1 MAVPEEQYDLVT
13 IGAGSG
19 GVRASRFAAS
29 LYGAKVA
36 CVELPFGFIASEA
49 IGGAGG
55 TCVIRGC
62 VPKKLLVYG
71 AAFSEEFADARGFGW
86 ALNGGG
92 GGGDTAAANGTA
104 AAAAAKPVHD
114 WASLVKL
121 KNKEITRLNTTY
133 GNILKSAGVTFI
145 EGRGSLAD
153 ATTVEVTGADGS
165 KRRLRAKHILVATGG
180 VVTKIPIEGAEHAI
194 ISDDALA
201 LEALPPGPIVVLG
214 AGYIATEFAGIF
226 RGTHRHP
233 VHIMFRGDKVLRGF
247 DEECRDQVQENLTRR
262 GIHVHPGCKPTRIEK
277 KDEQQYVLHYT
288 DERGEAGQIECGL
301 VMMATG
307 RKPRV
312 EGLGLEALGVE
323 LDSAGAIKVDEFSRT
338 SVPGIWAVGD
348 VTNRINLTPVALME
362 GMAFAKSA
370 FGGELTKPDY
380 RNVASAVF
388 CQPPLATVGYTEA
401 QAIKEF
407 SGNIDVY
414 VTRFRP
420 MKYTISGRDEKTLMK
435 LIVHAESDK
444 VLGCHMVG
452 PDSAEIMQGLA
463 IALRCGATKAQ
474 FDATV
479 GIHPTAAEE
488 FVTMRSRTRT
498 VPATGTSKL

>member
-1 MAVPEEQYDLVT
+1 MTNSEEHFDLVT

-29 LYGAKVA
+29 LYGVKVA
-36 CVELPFGFIASEA
+36 CVELPFGFIASDD

-71 AAFSEEFADARGFGW
+71 AAFGEEFADARGFGW
-86 ALNGGG
+86 AV
-92 GGGDTAAANGTA
+92 GGGDGGEAATHT
-104 AAAAAKPVHD
+104 HD
-114 WASLVKL
+114 WASLMKL
-121 KNKEITRLNTTY
+121 KSKEIERLNTIY
-133 GNILKSAGVTFI
+133 GNILRSAGVTFV
-145 EGRGSLAD
+145 EGRGAILDPQS
-153 ATTVEVTGADGS
+153 VEVTAGDGS
-165 KRRLRAKHILVATGG
+165 RRVLRAKNILIATGG
-180 VVTKIPIEGAEHAI
+180 VATKIPIEGAEHAI

-201 LEALPPGPIVVLG
+201 LESLPDGPIAVLG

-226 RGTHRHP
+226 RGTHRHA
-233 VHIMFRGDKVLRGF
+233 VHLLFRGDKVLRGF
-247 DEECRDQVQENLTRR
+247 DEECRQQVQENLVRR
-262 GIHVHPGCKPTRIEK
+262 GIVTHPHCKPTRIEK
-277 KDEQQYVLHYT
+277 LGEGQLVLHYVNA
-288 DERGEAGQIECGL
+288 EGAELQLPVAMVL
-301 VMMATG
+301 MATG

-312 EGLGLEALGVE
+312 EGIGLEAVGVE
-323 LDSAGAIKVDEFSRT
+323 LDAAGAIKVDEFSRT
-338 SVPGIWAVGD
+338 NVPGIWAVGD

-380 RNVASAVF
+380 RDVASAVF
-388 CQPPLATVGYTEA
+388 CQPPLATVGYTEE
-401 QAIKEF
+401 QAVKEF

-414 VTRFRP
+414 VSRFKP

-435 LIVHAESDK
+435 LVVHAESDK

-452 PDSAEIMQGLA
+452 PDAPEIMQGLA
-463 IALRCGATKAQ
+463 VALKCGARKAQ
-474 FDATV
+474 FDSTV

-488 FVTMRSRTRT
+488 FVTMRTRTRT
-498 VPATGTSKL
+498 LYGTGTSKL